1 MLYLNQKHPSVIKKK
16 HLLSYKLVRYS
27 MKQETVTIPKEEY
40 KKLKKKE
47 QIDTELLKDIA
58 MGIKDVLSGK
68 IKEV

>member
-1 MLYLNQKHPSVIKKK
+1 MKEKSIFIERFIK
-16 HLLSYKLVRYS
+16 LAVSRRI
-27 MKQETVTIPKEEY
+27 MKQETITIPKEEY

-47 QIDTELLKDIA
+47 KIDTELLKDIA